1 MKRLLTMRAFDVSPR
16 APTSETNAER
26 MRPCKARAYAEP
38 SRRTRRGATLTL
50 MAQVVLAFP
59 DVMHTADGTAYTVTA
74 CGLERPD
81 GTWEGWLEFTPDDTS
96 PVLRSGRETTQPNL
110 ADLRYWA
117 TGITPVYLEG
127 ALDRALKAAS
137 PVIPQS
143 SVNDTPVPSS
153 TVHEVTVDEATAH
166 PVLDPFSVYA
176 KGSDLLR
183 QQLHALSER
192 HLTVILRA
200 YRLTDPLVET
210 NFGLLNKEELVAL
223 IMEGVRARGGD

>member
-1 MKRLLTMRAFDVSPR
+1 MS
-16 APTSETNAER
+16 
-26 MRPCKARAYAEP
+26 
-38 SRRTRRGATLTL
+38 
-50 MAQVVLAFP
+50 QVVLALS
-59 DVMHTADGTAYTVTA
+59 DQMHTTDGTAYTVTA
-74 CGLERPD
+74 CGRERPD

-96 PVLRSGRETTQPNL
+96 PVLRSGRETTQPSL

-127 ALDRALKAAS
+127 ALHRALKATS
-137 PVIPQS
+137 PVTPQA
-143 SVNDTPVPSS
+143 PVYDAPAPS
-153 TVHEVTVDEATAH
+153 TAVDEAVDEVAAH

-176 KGSDLLR
+176 KGGDLLR

-210 NFGLLNKEELVAL
+210 NVDVLNKEELVAL
-223 IMEGVRARGGD
+223 ILEGVRARVGD